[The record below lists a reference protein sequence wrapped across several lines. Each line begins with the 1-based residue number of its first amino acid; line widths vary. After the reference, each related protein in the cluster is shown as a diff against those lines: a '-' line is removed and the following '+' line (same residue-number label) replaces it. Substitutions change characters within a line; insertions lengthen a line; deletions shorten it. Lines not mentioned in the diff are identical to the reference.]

1 MRHRSIG
8 RYSDNPTGVLVPKM
22 LLLSMAFFASI
33 GAVSCRESES
43 DVPYVPS
50 PPDVAT
56 EMLKLAQVT
65 SNDKVYD
72 LGCGDGRIV
81 IAAAK
86 SYGARGVGIDIN
98 PARVRDATDNARAAN
113 VLDLV
118 RFETKDLFQY
128 DFSDATVVMLYL
140 SPTANLRLRP
150 QLQAELKPGTRI
162 VSHRFDMGDWK
173 PDKTVFVLGRPLYLW
188 IISQRSDLP
197 RIPSK
202 LFVDLALGFHYQR
215 CMVPGL
221 IEGFSP
227 GDGVAILIDS

>member
-1 MRHRSIG
+1 MAHA
-8 RYSDNPTGVLVPKM
+8 YAEK
-22 LLLSMAFFASI
+22 LLLSIAFLASI
-33 GAVSCRESES
+33 SAVSCRESGTA
-43 DVPYVPS
+43 VPYVPS
-50 PPDVAT
+50 PPDVVT

-86 SYGARGVGIDIN
+86 SYRARGVGIDIN
-98 PARVRDATDNARAAN
+98 PARVRDATDNARAAK

-140 SPTANLRLRP
+140 SPTANLRLRS

-188 IISQRSDLP
+188 VISQHSDLP
-197 RIPSK
+197 RNPSK
-202 LFVDLALGFHYQR
+202 
-215 CMVPGL
+215 
-221 IEGFSP
+221 
-227 GDGVAILIDS
+227 